1 MLQSLN
7 NLYRKENVRNI
18 SLKLGKVQNWQS
30 YQDIINEIVK
40 FKMLQSLNNLYHKEN
55 VRKISLKLGKVQNW
69 QSY

>member
-30 YQDIINEIVK
+30 YQDINNEIVK
-40 FKMLQSLNNLYHKEN
+40 FKMLQNSNNLYRKEN
-55 VRKISLKLGKVQNW
+55 VRNKSLRLGKVQNW
-69 QSY
+69 ESS

>member
-1 MLQSLN
+1 MLQNLN

-30 YQDIINEIVK
+30 SQDITNEIVK
-40 FKMLQSLNNLYHKEN
+40 FKMLQSLNNLYRKEN
-55 VRKISLKLGKVQNW
+55 IRNISLKLGKVQNW